1 MSLPGYKSGPR
12 YRPYL
17 QPTSGLGQ
25 QARTNGSILIS
36 SPRNNIGSQ
45 GRIYAYYKKIGQG
58 PQYLAL
64 LNSILQYNPRTQPKN
79 LLNVIA

>member
-1 MSLPGYKSGPR
+1 MSLPGYQSGPR

-25 QARTNGSILIS
+25 AARTNGAILIS

-45 GRIYAYYKKIGQG
+45 GRIYSYYKKIGQG
-58 PQYLAL
+58 PEYLAL
-64 LNSILQYNPRTQPKN
+64 LNGILQNNPKPRN
-79 LLNVIA
+79 LLNVIG